1 MPCCA
6 RHFGLLRNSN
16 LTVSTYAYRF
26 ELLVLAASLTSASL
40 SKTSFLTDCKTPER
54 FAPGF

>member
-6 RHFGLLRNSN
+6 RHFGLQRNSN

-26 ELLVLAASLTSASL
+26 ELLVLAASLTSAIL
-40 SKTSFLTDCKTPER
+40 SKTSFLTE
-54 FAPGF
+54 